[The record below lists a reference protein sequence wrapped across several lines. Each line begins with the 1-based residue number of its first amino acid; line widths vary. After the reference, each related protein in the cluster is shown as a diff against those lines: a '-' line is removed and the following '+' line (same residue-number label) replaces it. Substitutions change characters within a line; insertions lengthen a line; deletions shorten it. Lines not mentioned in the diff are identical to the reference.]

1 MKRGNFMTN
10 TQRYLNSI
18 KGFRKDLQE
27 VNDKFR
33 PEYERLERFKDSGS
47 YAQSKKLLDDRRNAE
62 VDALRLEYADRLKS
76 AVDAMEKTYMN
87 RPASAPTQEQLS
99 VLQALKLRDH
109 VSRDELKRAAQTMR
123 GCPVAERAL
132 EEIARKS
139 GEILGLEQ
147 EISSDTVRENLHS
160 LRVNAGRLVSNLQAP
175 NSRREH
181 MSRSDWTLFRLD
193 VDPADEN
200 DCLRIFGLCANGAQF
215 AAAVNEAE
223 GGTQA

>member
-1 MKRGNFMTN
+1 MTN

-62 VDALRLEYADRLKS
+62 VEELRREYADRLKS

-109 VSRDELKRAAQTMR
+109 VSRDELRRAAQTMR

-139 GEILGLEQ
+139 GESLGLEQ
-147 EISSDTVRENLHS
+147 EISSDTVRQSLHS

-181 MSRSDWTLFRLD
+181 MSRSDWDMFRLD
-193 VDPADEN
+193 TDPAGEN

-223 GGTQA
+223 GAAQV